1 MPGMI
6 NYIFKSIHVNED
18 AIENVKKVLRNQ
30 ANLNRTVTLFAVMT
44 AAYIYVQDKQIRK
57 LTEEVKEL
65 KRAEGE

>member
-30 ANLNRTVTLFAVMT
+30 AKLNRTVTLFAVMT
-44 AAYIYVQDKQIRK
+44 AAYIYVQDRQIRK
-57 LTEEVKEL
+57 LTEEIKEL